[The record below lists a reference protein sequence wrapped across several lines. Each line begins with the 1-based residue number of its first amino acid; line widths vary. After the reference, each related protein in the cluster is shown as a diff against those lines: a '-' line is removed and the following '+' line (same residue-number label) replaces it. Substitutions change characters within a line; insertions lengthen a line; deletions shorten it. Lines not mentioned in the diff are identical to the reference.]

1 MRVVHV
7 VGADSTQGDPR
18 ALGFRTLHP
27 MQLTKS
33 YHLTTFGCQMN
44 AHDSERIKG
53 MLESLGYREATSRP
67 EADLILFNT
76 CSIRENADNRFTAH
90 LGEAKRLKSE
100 HPDRIV
106 GVGGCWAQSVKEEV
120 FARFPFVDVAFGP
133 GQVHKLAEFLTSD
146 SLSAQGFF
154 EFEGFTGHLPAK
166 RAREHHAWVQISVGC
181 NCVCS
186 YCIVP
191 STRGREVS
199 RSPSELVA
207 EVVALAQDG
216 VREVTLLGQNVNSY
230 GRELPRGDRITF
242 AQLLALI
249 DAIDGIDRI
258 RYTSP
263 HPKDMREDVIR
274 AHAELAS
281 LCEHIHLP
289 LQSGSSAVLKRMRRT
304 YTRER
309 YLDRVALIREHVPDC
324 ALSTDVIV
332 GFPGE
337 SDDDFEQTLEL
348 AEQVGYDGAF
358 TFIYSPR
365 RGTEAATLPD
375 QVAHA
380 VKVARLER
388 LVEVIQRRAAER
400 AQRFVG
406 RTLEVLVEGPSRT
419 DPTRLRGRSRH
430 NKVVNFTGLAVP
442 GELTGV
448 QIESATSQ
456 TLCGSELILSRA
468 LSG

>member
-1 MRVVHV
+1 MKR
-7 VGADSTQGDPR
+7 
-18 ALGFRTLHP
+18 
-27 MQLTKS
+27 

-44 AHDSERIKG
+44 QHDSERIKG
-53 MLESLGYREATSRP
+53 MLDSLGYAECDSRSG
-67 EADLILFNT
+67 ADLILFNT
-76 CSIRENADNRFTAH
+76 CSIREAADSRFVAH
-90 LGEAKRLKSE
+90 LGEAKRLKRE
-100 HPDRIV
+100 NPERVV

-146 SLSAQGFF
+146 SLTAQGYF

-166 RAREHHAWVQISVGC
+166 RARDFQGWLQISVGC
-181 NCVCS
+181 NSVCS

-199 RSPSELVA
+199 RAPGELVD
-207 EVVALAQDG
+207 EVLRLAADG
-216 VREVTLLGQNVNSY
+216 VSEVTLLGQNVNSY
-230 GRELPRGDRITF
+230 GRDLPREQRITF
-242 AQLLALI
+242 SELLRQV
-249 DAIDGIDRI
+249 DAVPGIDRI

-274 AHAELAS
+274 AHAELPA

-289 LQSGSSAVLKRMRRT
+289 LQSGSSTVLKRMRRT

-324 ALSTDVIV
+324 ALTTDIIV

-337 SDDDFEQTLEL
+337 TEADFEQTLEV
-348 AEQVGYDGAF
+348 AEAVGFDGAF

-365 RGTEAATLPD
+365 RETEAATLPD
-375 QVAHA
+375 QIPHDL
-380 VKVARLER
+380 KVARMER
-388 LVEVIQRRAAER
+388 LVEVVQRRARER

-406 RTLEVLVEGPSRT
+406 RSLEVLVEGPSRT

-430 NKVVNFTGLAVP
+430 NKVVNFDGLGDP
-442 GELTGV
+442 GDVVEVRITA
-448 QIESATSQ
+448 ATSQ
-456 TLCGSELILSRA
+456 TLSGEASLLARA
-468 LSG
+468 AG